1 MYFAIMKVRAIHFGQ
16 RIDLRKLQGSIGLR
30 ISFREPLVVEFAKNK
45 FVSFFRYGVVV
56 FWNLGDGEINEVLL
70 KINPFIVEPFQ
81 KTVEEAMIVKTGKQ
95 KDEIKNEHIF
105 ISDLRVEKVAIMSIV
120 LSRSLVLDYFE
131 REVGKVMNDIG
142 VVINSFALKG
152 KPSFSSRELLKK
164 VGVAMRIKHVAVNQ
178 MAMLDKPDLIWEDK
192 VLDALYS
199 EIAEEYELDERYEI
213 LNDKLKMLFTSIE
226 FILSYIDGRRS
237 LFLEITIVFLI
248 VFEIVIFLIEQ
259 FSK

>member
-1 MYFAIMKVRAIHFGQ
+1 MKVRAIHLGQ
-16 RIDLRKLQGSIGLR
+16 RIDLRKLQSSLGLR
-30 ISFREPLVVEFAKNK
+30 VSFREPLVVEYAKNK

-56 FWNLGDGEINEVLL
+56 FWNLGDGEINEILL
-70 KINPFIVEPFQ
+70 KINPFVVEPFQ
-81 KTVEEAMIVKTGKQ
+81 EKIEEIMLVKIAKA
-95 KDEIKNEHIF
+95 KDEIKNGNIF
-105 ISDLRVEKVAIMSIV
+105 ISDLRIEKVAIMSLV
-120 LSRSLVLDYFE
+120 LSRSIVLDYFE

-142 VVINSFALKG
+142 IVINSFALNG
-152 KPSFSSRELLKK
+152 KTSLSGKELLKK
-164 VGVAMRIKHVAVNQ
+164 VGVAMSIKHLAVNQ
-178 MAMLDKPDLIWEDK
+178 MAMLDKPDLIWDDK
-192 VLDALYS
+192 ELDSLYS

-226 FILSYIDGRRS
+226 FILGYIDVRRS